1 MKRRSYSRKHRVEKD
16 LADEIT
22 AVVEDYQASLLRYAG
37 RMLRN
42 AVQAEDIVQDAFTKF
57 IKHRRDSG
65 ESIRNVKAWLYR
77 VTHNLVL
84 DHIRRHQRHQGHHE
98 TLQADLQ
105 DAAEE
110 SPAAEYSRRDAAQ
123 RAWQMLDVLNDRERQ
138 IVMLKIVDELSYK
151 EIAETM
157 EVSVS
162 NVGFI
167 LHNSMKKMAKAMRRE
182 PSP

>member
-1 MKRRSYSRKHRVEKD
+1 VEKN

-22 AVVEDYQASLLRYAG
+22 AVVEQYQAPLLRYAG

-57 IKHRRDSG
+57 VQHRCDSG
-65 ESIRNVKAWLYR
+65 ESIRNVQAWLYR

-105 DAAEE
+105 DATEE
-110 SPAAEYSRRDAAQ
+110 SPAAEYSRRDAAH

>member
-1 MKRRSYSRKHRVEKD
+1 MEKD

-22 AVVEDYQASLLRYAG
+22 AVVEDYQAPLLRYAG

-57 IKHRRDSG
+57 IKHRQDSG
-65 ESIRNVKAWLYR
+65 ESIRNVQAWLYR

-157 EVSVS
+157 APQLRIFGTV
-162 NVGFI
+162 
-167 LHNSMKKMAKAMRRE
+167 LQ
-182 PSP
+182 